1 MSGHLGT
8 QHLDH
13 YAGGLLS
20 LTAHTGGNTNQTA
33 GLQSEALC
41 QRFFQ
46 RIDKFRNASNKS
58 PAFIHAE
65 PVRLC
70 SCLHFDICAELID
83 LFSGHITAGNND
95 RFDCIAVSEMLEFG
109 VFYQIRNILCSQVDA
124 QVRLVASV
132 CLQSI
137 QILDPTE
144 RCGGS
149 DIIFPILGK
158 NRRQNI
164 FQNGKDVFLTG
175 KGHLHIQL
183 IKFTWAAISAGIF
196 IAEARRNLKIPVK
209 SGCHQQLLELLR
221 CLWECIELSRMF
233 PGRDQIVSCSFRR
246 GRGQNRCGDFKEV
259 MLLHGF
265 TNRRNH
271 LAAQNDVLFDR
282 WVAQI
287 KITVLQSLSFISITA
302 AVNFKRKLV
311 VPAAPQNLD

>member
-1 MSGHLGT
+1 MRRCTVTEGIVHGRELFLHIFFPKTHHFKCFNHDLRIMISDRAGGEFHTVAYQVILIGCYCERIYLSALSLQQHIQTAGRHGERIMTEFQFTGFLADFIHRKIDDPAELISLFIHMSGHLGT

-41 QRFFQ
+41 QRFLQ

-70 SCLHFDICAELID
+70 SSLHFDICAELIN
-83 LFSGHITAGNND
+83 LFSGHITAGNYD
-95 RFDCIAVSEMLEFG
+95 RLDCIAVSEVLEFG
-109 VFYQIRNILCSQVDA
+109 VFYQIRYILCSQVNA

-149 DIIFPILGK
+149 DIVFPILGK
-158 NRRQNI
+158 NRRQDI
-164 FQNGKDVFLTG
+164 L
-175 KGHLHIQL
+175 
-183 IKFTWAAISAGIF
+183 
-196 IAEARRNLKIPVK
+196 
-209 SGCHQQLLELLR
+209 
-221 CLWECIELSRMF
+221 
-233 PGRDQIVSCSFRR
+233 
-246 GRGQNRCGDFKEV
+246 
-259 MLLHGF
+259 
-265 TNRRNH
+265 
-271 LAAQNDVLFDR
+271 
-282 WVAQI
+282 
-287 KITVLQSLSFISITA
+287 
-302 AVNFKRKLV
+302 
-311 VPAAPQNLD
+311 